1 MYLKID
7 DYVFEL
13 TNFFEQHSSSRNIY
27 TPSMLWSEAESH
39 LDILKNATY
48 FDFVNGETSFH
59 FEDVQFDKYI
69 VTSNNE
75 ITFYYMK
82 EIGARLN
89 QIIDCLSEQKMDVE
103 QLSEVVDF
111 LALYGNND
119 LFEEEDEELL
129 RDK

>member
-48 FDFVNGETSFH
+48 FDFVNGETLFH

-82 EIGARLN
+82 EIGARIN
-89 QIIDCLSEQKMDVE
+89 QIIDTLNGQINELE
-103 QLSEVVDF
+103 NLSEVVDF
-111 LALYGNND
+111 LSLYSNND
-119 LFEEEDEELL
+119 LLEEEDEELL